1 MKYPKPVMTIKELK
15 AMGFPER
22 QLRSAYHNKLNEDKQ
37 YAWKMTD
44 SPKSTIYFDTEEF
57 DKIRKYI

>member
-1 MKYPKPVMTIKELK
+1 MKYPKEVMTIKELK
-15 AMGFPER
+15 AMGFSEA
-22 QLRSAYHNKLNEDKQ
+22 QLRAAFHSELNEGKR

-57 DKIRKYI
+57 EKIRRYM